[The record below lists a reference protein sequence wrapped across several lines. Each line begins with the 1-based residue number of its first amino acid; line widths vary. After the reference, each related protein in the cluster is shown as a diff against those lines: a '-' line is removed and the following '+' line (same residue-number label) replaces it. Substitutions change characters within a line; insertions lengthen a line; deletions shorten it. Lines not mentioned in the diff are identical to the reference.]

1 MNSTNPGANR
11 RLLSATITLLLFLA
25 LICTGEL
32 LAQPKPSNTFLIA
45 ADIHFNPM
53 ADPSLVADLNR
64 ATPTQWE
71 SILARSKRTTFS
83 QYGEDTNWWLLAS
96 SLDAMRSTLQHPAF
110 IMVAGDIL
118 AHRFPSTFADTA
130 HDTDR
135 EHYREFVLK
144 TVEFLALEF
153 RKRFPDTPILL
164 TPGNNDE
171 DCGNYTVEA
180 GGAFLHDTAE
190 LARKLAHG
198 DDEVKSSWE
207 HLGSYDIPHPVLHGV
222 RIVSMNTVFLNYNY
236 QALRFSDGCAPVPS
250 SAASELFTWLE
261 SRLNKAQQAHQ
272 KVWLLFHIPP
282 GMDSYYSI
290 QSYQSLL
297 KKTPHPDEKQCT
309 SALVPMWAPQWTEK
323 FQALLQKY
331 KGTVIAAFAAHNH
344 RDDFRLISLSS
355 EERVFVLLTPAIS
368 PVYNQNPAF
377 RSVTFASDG
386 SISDSSIYYLTNIE
400 YAGSRTA
407 GEWKREYTFS
417 QEWKMKQLNAANLA
431 AIYNQVASQ
440 EAARGEWLKLYN
452 VSTAI
457 YMPPNSTPALYCAV
471 EGLVP
476 ESYGKCYCSAVVS
489 SSPAATRP

>member
-1 MNSTNPGANR
+1 MNLPNPGANR
-11 RLLSATITLLLFLA
+11 KIFTATITLFLFFA
-25 LICTGEL
+25 LICSTDIG
-32 LAQPKPSNTFLIA
+32 AQTEAGNTFLIS

-53 ADPSLVADLNR
+53 ADPSLVAELNR

-83 QYGEDTNWWLLAS
+83 QYGEDSNWWLVQS
-96 SLDAMRSTLQHPAF
+96 SLDAMRSTLPHPAF

-118 AHRFPSTFADTA
+118 AHRFPSTFAETT
-130 HDTDR
+130 HDNNR
-135 EHYREFVLK
+135 EHYRSFVLK

-153 RKRFPDTPILL
+153 RKRFPETPILL

-190 LARKLAHG
+190 LTRKLARG
-198 DDEVKSSWE
+198 DEEFRKSWE
-207 HLGSYDIPHPVLHGV
+207 QLGSYDIPHPVAPRV
-222 RIVSMNTVFLNYNY
+222 RIISLNTVFLNYNY
-236 QALRFSDGCAPVPS
+236 QAQRFSDDCAPVPS
-250 SAASELFTWLE
+250 TAATDLFTWLE
-261 SRLNKAQQAHQ
+261 SRLSKAQQAHE
-272 KVWLLFHIPP
+272 KVWLMFHIPP

-309 SALVPMWAPQWTEK
+309 SALVPMWAPQWTKK
-323 FQALLQKY
+323 FQTLLEKY
-331 KGTVIAAFAAHNH
+331 KGTVIASFAAHNH
-344 RDDFRLISLSS
+344 RDDFRLLRLSAN
-355 EERVFVLLTPAIS
+355 EQTFVLITPAVS

-400 YAGSRTA
+400 YASSRTA

-417 QEWKMKQLNAANLA
+417 QQWKMKLLSAANLQS
-431 AIYNQVASQ
+431 IYDKITNQ
-440 EAARGEWLKLYN
+440 EEARGEWLKLYN
-452 VSTAI
+452 VSTPV
-457 YMPPNSTPALYCAV
+457 YLPPNSTPALYCAL

-476 ESYGKCYCSAVVS
+476 DSYGKCYCGAVVDPGQGS
-489 SSPAATRP
+489 KP